1 MMHTTNFQ
9 SKRGQPRSPT
19 KSLPRP
25 KPDLSYYTNPPKSEL
40 ARAFWRWHIRMEA
53 SFAITVMEPWEKVV
67 VRKYCRYPRQFPEP
81 RWNLELIGDL
91 ALAVSVL
98 AILFTLIVVSL
109 IKFVPR
115 QLITMQRRAVYYIWG
130 HEAEAGGINKLWP
143 SLLNSTDSA

>member
-19 KSLPRP
+19 KSLSRP

-67 VRKYCRYPRQFPEP
+67 V
-81 RWNLELIGDL
+81 L
-91 ALAVSVL
+91 SVL